1 MKNLSFTL
9 TMVLCVLIM
18 QAQVS
23 RADQPDQDSVRLTET
38 QML

>member
-1 MKNLSFTL
+1 MKKTSFSCAFL
-9 TMVLCVLIM
+9 LCVLFM

-23 RADQPDQDSVRLTET
+23 NADQPDQDSVRLTET